1 MLLTGALF
9 PPDGAPF
16 FCPQLQSSTKNK
28 HRGQFVYCVWMNCVY
43 CGGHRNAWSKR
54 MNMTK
59 DTHVRLSTDQHERIK
74 KAAHDRGVSI
84 STYIRWAALEAAAKS
99 EQG

>member
-1 MLLTGALF
+1 
-9 PPDGAPF
+9 
-16 FCPQLQSSTKNK
+16 
-28 HRGQFVYCVWMNCVY
+28 
-43 CGGHRNAWSKR
+43 

-59 DTHVRLSTDQHERIK
+59 DTHVRLSMDQHERIK

-99 EQG
+99 DQV